1 MEKNMN
7 ANQALP
13 LRGKF
18 FVEHRNKDGKLIGL
32 YRIPN
37 GIVDVGMNFLL
48 DCMFNSGTQ
57 SATWY
62 IGLIDNSGYTGV
74 SDSDTNASHSGWTEF
89 TGYSGGR
96 KTWGSGA
103 ASSRS
108 VSNGTTVDFTMTSAG
123 GIRGIMVTDQASGT
137 GAVLWATALF
147 SSSIT
152 VAISDVLKI
161 TYTVSG

>member
-1 MEKNMN
+1 MNMN
-7 ANQALP
+7 ANQNLP

-18 FVEHRNKDGKLIGL
+18 FIEHRNKDGKLIGL
-32 YRIPN
+32 YRVPN
-37 GIVDVGMNFLL
+37 GIVDEGLNKIL
-48 DCMFNSGTQ
+48 DDMFNSGTQ

-62 IGLIDNSGYTGV
+62 IGLIDNSGYTAV
-74 SDSDTNASHSGWTEF
+74 AASDTLASHAGWTEF
-89 TGYSGGR
+89 TAYSGTR
-96 KTWGSGA
+96 KTWTVGA

-108 VSNGTTVDFTMTSAG
+108 VTNSSTVDFTMTGAG
-123 GIRGIMVTDQASGT
+123 AVRGIFTCDVTSGT
-137 GAVLWATALF
+137 SGKLWATALF

>member
-1 MEKNMN
+1 MN
-7 ANQALP
+7 ANHTLP

-48 DCMFNSGTQ
+48 DCMYNTGTQ
-57 SATWY
+57 STTWY

-74 SDSDTNASHSGWTEF
+74 SDSDTLASHAGWTEF

-96 KTWGSGA
+96 KTWTSGA

-108 VSNGTTVDFTMTSAG
+108 VTNAATVDFTMTGAG
-123 GIRGIMVTDQASGT
+123 AVRGIFLTDQASGT
-137 GAVLWATALF
+137 SPVLWATALF
-147 SSSIT
+147 SSAIT
-152 VAISDVLKI
+152 VASSDVLKI

>member
-1 MEKNMN
+1 MN
-7 ANQALP
+7 ANHALP

-37 GIVDVGMNFLL
+37 GIVDVGMDFLL

-62 IGLIDNSGYTGV
+62 IALIDNSGYTGV
-74 SDSDTNASHSGWTEF
+74 ADSDTLASHAGWTEF
-89 TGYSGGR
+89 TDYSGGR
-96 KTWGSGA
+96 KTWGVGSPSGRA
-103 ASSRS
+103 IT
-108 VSNGTTVDFTMTSAG
+108 NGSTVDFTITGAG
-123 GIRGIMVTDQASGT
+123 AVRGIFATDQASG
-137 GAVLWATALF
+137 ASPILWATALF
-147 SSSIT
+147 SSAIT
-152 VAISDVLKI
+152 VAGSDVLKI

>member
-1 MEKNMN
+1 MN
-7 ANQALP
+7 ASHALP

-37 GIVDVGMNFLL
+37 GIVDVGMDFLL

-62 IGLIDNSGYTGV
+62 IGLIDNAAYSGVADG
-74 SDSDTNASHSGWTEF
+74 DTLASHAGWTEF
-89 TGYSGGR
+89 TDYSGGR
-96 KTWGSGA
+96 KTWTVGA
-103 ASSRS
+103 ASGRS
-108 VSNGTTVDFTMTSAG
+108 VTNGSTVDFTMTGSG
-123 GIRGIMVTDQASGT
+123 GVRGIFATDQASGT
-137 GAVLWATALF
+137 SPILWATALF

-152 VAISDVLKI
+152 VESSDVLKI

>member
-1 MEKNMN
+1 MN
-7 ANQALP
+7 ANHALP

-37 GIVDVGMNFLL
+37 GIVDVGMDFLL
-48 DCMFNSGTQ
+48 DCMFTGGTQ
-57 SATWY
+57 SVTWY

-74 SDSDTNASHSGWTEF
+74 ADSDTLASHAGWTEF
-89 TGYSGGR
+89 TSYSGGR
-96 KTWGSGA
+96 KTWGPAA
-103 ASSRS
+103 ASGRA
-108 VSNGTTVDFTMTSAG
+108 VTNAATVDFAMTSAG
-123 GIRGIMVTDQASGT
+123 GVRGIFATNQASGT
-137 GAVLWATALF
+137 SPVLWATALF

>member
-1 MEKNMN
+1 MN
-7 ANQALP
+7 ANQFLP

-62 IGLIDNSGYTGV
+62 IGLIDNSGYTAV
-74 SDSDTNASHSGWTEF
+74 SDSDTNASHAGWTEF
-89 TGYSGGR
+89 TGYSGSR
-96 KTWGSGA
+96 KTWTVGA

-108 VSNGTTVDFTMTSAG
+108 VTNSSTVDFTMTSAG
-123 GIRGIMVTDQASGT
+123 AVRGIMATDQVSGT
-137 GAVLWATALF
+137 SPILWATALF

>member
-1 MEKNMN
+1 MN
-7 ANQALP
+7 ARHTLP

-37 GIVDVGMNFLL
+37 GIVDEGMEKIL
-48 DCMFNSGTQ
+48 DDMFNSGAQ

-62 IGLIDNSGYTGV
+62 IGLIDNASYTGV
-74 SDSDTNASHSGWTEF
+74 ADADTLAAHATWLEF
-89 TGYSGGR
+89 TDYTGTR
-96 KTWGSGA
+96 KAWTSGA
-103 ASSRS
+103 ASARS
-108 VSNGTTVDFTMTSAG
+108 VTNAATVDFTMTG
-123 GIRGIMVTDQASGT
+123 GGAVRGIFTCDVTTGT
-137 GAVLWATALF
+137 AGTLWATALF

-152 VAISDVLKI
+152 VATSDVLKI

>member
-1 MEKNMN
+1 MN
-7 ANQALP
+7 ANHALP

-37 GIVDVGMNFLL
+37 GIVDVGMNFIL

-62 IGLIDNSGYTGV
+62 IGLIDNSGYTAV
-74 SDSDTNASHSGWTEF
+74 ADSDTLASHAGWTEF
-89 TGYSGGR
+89 TTYTGGR
-96 KTWGSGA
+96 KAWGVGA
-103 ASSRS
+103 AAARA
-108 VSNGTTVDFTMTSAG
+108 VTNGTTVDFTMTGAGAVRGIFTTDQSAG
-123 GIRGIMVTDQASGT
+123 TSP
-137 GAVLWATALF
+137 VLWATALF

-152 VAISDVLKI
+152 VASSDVLKI

>member
-1 MEKNMN
+1 MN
-7 ANQALP
+7 ASQMLP

-32 YRIPN
+32 YRVPN
-37 GIVDVGMNFLL
+37 GITDEGLNKIL
-48 DCMFNSGTQ
+48 DDMFNSGTQ

-74 SDSDTNASHSGWTEF
+74 ADSDTLASHSGWSEF
-89 TGYSGGR
+89 ASYSGTR
-96 KTWGSGA
+96 QTWTVGA

-108 VSNGTTVDFTMTSAG
+108 VTNSSTVDFTMTAG
-123 GIRGIMVTDQASGT
+123 GAVRGILVCDVTSGSS
-137 GAVLWATALF
+137 GKLWATALF

-152 VAISDVLKI
+152 VATSDVLKI